1 MGMSDTKE
9 TRDTYI
15 LEDCTRAPKL
25 SLGRLLA
32 LSVYIKACTR
42 NNDYE

>member
-15 LEDCTRAPKL
+15 LEDCTRAPKI
-25 SLGRLLA
+25 SLGRLSM
-32 LSVYIKACTR
+32 LSVYINVCAR
-42 NNDYE
+42 NDDYE